1 MPYYF
6 LPHNSICCHFIV
18 DYIVG
23 DLFKCKNKPNEMAS
37 ISVSSYF
44 KVTFES
50 ASFHSLLGS
59 RLTVLHNGGL
69 QSKDAIQFY

>member
-6 LPHNSICCHFIV
+6 LPHNSKCCHFIV
-18 DYIVG
+18 DYSAG

-44 KVTFES
+44 KVIFES
-50 ASFHSLLGS
+50 ASFHSHLGS
-59 RLTVLHNGGL
+59 RLIVLHNGGL
-69 QSKDAIQFY
+69 QSKD

>member
-6 LPHNSICCHFIV
+6 LPHNSLCCHFIV
-18 DYIVG
+18 DYIAG

-44 KVTFES
+44 KVIFES
-50 ASFHSLLGS
+50 ASFHSHLDSKLI
-59 RLTVLHNGGL
+59 VLYNGVL
-69 QSKDAIQFY
+69 QSKDETWFH